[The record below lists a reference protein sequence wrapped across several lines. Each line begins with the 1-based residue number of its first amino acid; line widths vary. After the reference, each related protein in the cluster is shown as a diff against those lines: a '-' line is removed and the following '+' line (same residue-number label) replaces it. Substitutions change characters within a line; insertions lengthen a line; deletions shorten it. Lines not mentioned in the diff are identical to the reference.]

1 MAILKFNEF
10 INESELPKGYSSYM
24 ALPDPLKNFLTKYI
38 KTNVFSKVI
47 GSSYFGISL
56 EGENLYFILN
66 DKKIHI
72 PFIKYIDNDVILDN
86 EELGNFDSYKKFLPE
101 LGVSPYGTSWD
112 NNVGASYTTNEPN
125 MYITRIMDRLAG
137 VKGYDDLP
145 TSVGRLL
152 ELIITKI
159 YDNNSKL
166 DKSNYLNPFDTDLD
180 ENEVFKNLKMM
191 GVSIVSTERQRKNG
205 TIQLTADFLPYDLT
219 INTTGYIR
227 RLANTP
233 SPLTNNIELSR
244 PIYAKED
251 IDIKLSYIFI
261 YCLKIILKNNGI
273 STSTINS
280 VAKTFTKGEYSL
292 YDDVIKEIAKNNP
305 RIAHVLP
312 DPNNVIS
319 TSLKRGAAI
328 LGRFNIF

>member
-1 MAILKFNEF
+1 
-10 INESELPKGYSSYM
+10 
-24 ALPDPLKNFLTKYI
+24 
-38 KTNVFSKVI
+38 
-47 GSSYFGISL
+47 
-56 EGENLYFILN
+56 
-66 DKKIHI
+66 
-72 PFIKYIDNDVILDN
+72 
-86 EELGNFDSYKKFLPE
+86 
-101 LGVSPYGTSWD
+101 
-112 NNVGASYTTNEPN
+112 
-125 MYITRIMDRLAG
+125 
-137 VKGYDDLP
+137 
-145 TSVGRLL
+145 
-152 ELIITKI
+152 
-159 YDNNSKL
+159 
-166 DKSNYLNPFDTDLD
+166 
-180 ENEVFKNLKMM
+180 MM

-233 SPLTNNIELSR
+233 SPLTNNIELSI
-244 PIYAKED
+244 PIYSKED

-273 STSTINS
+273 PTSTINS
-280 VAKTFTKGEYSL
+280 VAKTFTNGEYSL